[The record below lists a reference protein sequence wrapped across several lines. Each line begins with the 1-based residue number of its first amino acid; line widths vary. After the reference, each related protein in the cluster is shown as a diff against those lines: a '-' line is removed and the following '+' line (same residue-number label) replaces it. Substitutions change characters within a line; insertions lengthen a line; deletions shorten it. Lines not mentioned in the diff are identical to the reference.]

1 MSHFLLLWMMTGPAL
16 ARPPVT
22 IVCLGDSVTKG
33 VRMGVKAE
41 ETFCALLEKKL
52 KAAGIRAKVINAGVG
67 GHTTADALQ
76 RFDRDVL
83 GHKPSHVVIMFGL
96 NDSWVDQGKTTS
108 RLTAKEYGDNLRK
121 MVATLKKKE
130 IFPLLMTPNPVI
142 APTYLAERN
151 VRLKKYVNAMRS
163 VARDEKVR
171 LVDAYALFGE
181 LGLEG
186 VPLNSM
192 FTDAMHPN
200 SRGHEAIAGLLIN
213 EFKDLLKSK

>member
-16 ARPPVT
+16 AQQPVT

-33 VRMGVKAE
+33 VRTGVKTE
-41 ETFCALLEKKL
+41 DTFCALLEKQL
-52 KAAGIRAKVINAGVG
+52 KGGGIPAKVLNAGVG

-83 GHKPSHVVIMFGL
+83 SHKPSHVVIMFGL
-96 NDSWVDQGKTTS
+96 NDSWIDKGKTTS
-108 RLTAKEYGDNLRK
+108 RLTAKEYEDNLRK
-121 MVATLKKKE
+121 MVVTLKKKQ
-130 IFPLLMTPNPVI
+130 IIPLLMTPNPVI

-151 VRLKKYVNAMRS
+151 VRLKKYVNAMRG
-163 VARDEKVR
+163 VARAEEVR

-181 LGLEG
+181 QGLEG
-186 VPLNSM
+186 VALNSL

-200 SRGHEAIAGLLIN
+200 PKGHKAIAGLLLN
-213 EFKDLLKSK
+213 EFKDLLKPK